1 MSLVDADGGAE
12 VGDGCSHPLLEA
24 KTPRELAL
32 LVKHYRLLQ
41 ARQEAGFVSPWVFWI
56 TVGRAVRD
64 AVEWIEAGKLQR
76 SRSVSKYVD
85 IGGEEYFDV
94 IVM

>member
-12 VGDGCSHPLLEA
+12 VGDDCSHPLLEA

-41 ARQEAGFVSPWVFWI
+41 VTMSQ
-56 TVGRAVRD
+56 T
-64 AVEWIEAGKLQR
+64 R
-76 SRSVSKYVD
+76 SLVHGVNFLVTYWA
-85 IGGEEYFDV
+85 E
-94 IVM
+94 

>member
-12 VGDGCSHPLLEA
+12 VGGDCSHPLLEA

-41 ARQEAGFVSPWVFWI
+41 VTMSQ
-56 TVGRAVRD
+56 T
-64 AVEWIEAGKLQR
+64 R
-76 SRSVSKYVD
+76 SLVHGVNFLVTLL
-85 IGGEEYFDV
+85 G
-94 IVM
+94 